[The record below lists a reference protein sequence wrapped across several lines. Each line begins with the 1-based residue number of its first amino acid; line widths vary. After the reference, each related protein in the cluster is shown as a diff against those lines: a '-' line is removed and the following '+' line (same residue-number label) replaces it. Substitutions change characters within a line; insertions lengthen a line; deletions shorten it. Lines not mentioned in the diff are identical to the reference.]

1 MCPTTLFFFSPPTKF
16 LFPLGNILVKYAQI
30 SLDYIL
36 AIPIF
41 YTIYY
46 FMYLEKKS
54 CPKLTK
60 NKKGGGG
67 EGGRRSR
74 EGGEEN
80 LFASNF

>member
-1 MCPTTLFFFSPPTKF
+1 MCPATLFFFSPPTKF

-41 YTIYY
+41 YNIYY
-46 FMYLEKKS
+46 FRYLEKNPAQSWPRK
-54 CPKLTK
+54 
-60 NKKGGGG
+60 KKGVGWGEKGRGG
-67 EGGRRSR
+67 
-74 EGGEEN
+74 GGEEN